1 MRKTERIILAILL
14 LSTLATSTLQKE
26 VYFGDEEE
34 EGDGGPP
41 LDHDQSASAVL
52 HGHTMTEEDFY
63 QELKKT
69 ESEFYDVQLA
79 KATFTEQNPTLKR
92 EAYSELLHK
101 YLNSVFNNVKDQEEG
116 EGEDVFQH
124 VGEQMKVMVDEYLE
138 ELYGDNIT
146 GSNKQEFGV
155 EEYVHDIVTGGFV
168 SWVEQA
174 HMNEERENGDDDDD
188 DDFLT
193 EDL

>member
-63 QELKKT
+63 
-69 ESEFYDVQLA
+69 
-79 KATFTEQNPTLKR
+79 
-92 EAYSELLHK
+92 
-101 YLNSVFNNVKDQEEG
+101 
-116 EGEDVFQH
+116 
-124 VGEQMKVMVDEYLE
+124 
-138 ELYGDNIT
+138 
-146 GSNKQEFGV
+146 
-155 EEYVHDIVTGGFV
+155 
-168 SWVEQA
+168 
-174 HMNEERENGDDDDD
+174 
-188 DDFLT
+188 
-193 EDL
+193 